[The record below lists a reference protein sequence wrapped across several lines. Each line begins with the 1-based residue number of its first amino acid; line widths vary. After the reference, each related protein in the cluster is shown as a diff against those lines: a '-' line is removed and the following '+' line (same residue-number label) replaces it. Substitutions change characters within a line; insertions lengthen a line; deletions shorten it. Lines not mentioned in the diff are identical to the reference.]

1 MCKEG
6 WQRGGRG
13 QKNISNYHLA
23 KINGIKGELRL
34 VREMSLLCKDWL
46 SSGAGHPAS

>member
-13 QKNISNYHLA
+13 QKNISDYHLA

-34 VREMSLLCKDWL
+34 VAELPRAPKAPAG
-46 SSGAGHPAS
+46 GAPYP